1 MADISQLVSP
11 SGEMPDAMGNSD
23 ATPGLAKLQ
32 SKSSK
37 PKEPSDEELIT
48 EANGKYSRWRADRR
62 PYEAAWFY
70 NAALIRGLFNVKFN
84 PVLNILESRKAP
96 SHRTR
101 DPINIILPKVKA
113 KLSKFLKS
121 RPLPVVQPAS
131 TDHEDILNAKA
142 TTKVLEY
149 LWDKLLLEEK
159 YEEALSGSMQT
170 GKSFWWFRWDE
181 TKIAS
186 VKMPPDILGQ
196 S

>member
-121 RPLPVVQPAS
+121 RPAAGCPARLHRLRRHPQRQSHYEDSRISLGETSPRREIRRSSVLVDADREVLLVVPV
-131 TDHEDILNAKA
+131 
-142 TTKVLEY
+142 
-149 LWDKLLLEEK
+149 
-159 YEEALSGSMQT
+159 G
-170 GKSFWWFRWDE
+170 
-181 TKIAS
+181 
-186 VKMPPDILGQ
+186 
-196 S
+196 